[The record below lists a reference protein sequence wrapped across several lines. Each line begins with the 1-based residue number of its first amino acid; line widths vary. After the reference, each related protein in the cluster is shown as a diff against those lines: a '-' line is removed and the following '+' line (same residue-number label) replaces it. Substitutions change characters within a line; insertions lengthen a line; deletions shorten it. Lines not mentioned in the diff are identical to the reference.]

1 MSKIVAVA
9 TAGLFG
15 AAVAVVPGL
24 AGAQSPG
31 AHVTAADYLFN
42 GDGTTPA
49 ALTVAPGTPVTFA
62 YPAGYSQHDVHFSGR
77 GAGRVHGQQRA
88 GRRRA
93 DAGRPGLE
101 RDVQLHGSGHL
112 RLLLRRPPRDD
123 RHDHRRAGDHD
134 TADRLD
140 PASPERAQRPD
151 RTERPRSRRPRR
163 APRRRADLKASAVQ
177 HGTTVRAAVT
187 IARGGSPLTARL
199 LGPATLGRLSRR
211 GVKAGSFTVSVVL
224 GAPARRMLRARRQLR
239 VMLAVTVV
247 GPGGPTTTLKRA
259 VLVKA

>member
-62 YPAGYSQHDVHFSGR
+62 YPAGYSQHDVHFSGAAPDACTGSSAQV
-77 GAGRVHGQQRA
+77 GAAPTPAGPGWSATCTFTAPGTYAFFCDVHPGMTGTITVAPAITTQPTDSTPQAPSAPSAPTAPSAPITQAPSRA
-88 GRRRA
+88 AAATG
-93 DAGRPGLE
+93 
-101 RDVQLHGSGHL
+101 
-112 RLLLRRPPRDD
+112 
-123 RHDHRRAGDHD
+123 
-134 TADRLD
+134 
-140 PASPERAQRPD
+140 
-151 RTERPRSRRPRR
+151 
-163 APRRRADLKASAVQ
+163 LKASAVQ

-187 IARGGSPLTARL
+187 IARGGSRLTARL
-199 LGPATLGRLSRR
+199 LGPATLGRVTRR

-224 GAPARRMLRARRQLR
+224 GAPARRTLRARRQLR
-239 VMLAVTVV
+239 LTLAVTVV